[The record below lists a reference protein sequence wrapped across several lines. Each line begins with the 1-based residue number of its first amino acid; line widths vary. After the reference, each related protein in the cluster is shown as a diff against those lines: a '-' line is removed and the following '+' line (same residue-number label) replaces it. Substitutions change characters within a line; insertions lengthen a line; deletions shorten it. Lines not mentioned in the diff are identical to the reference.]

1 MNTEATAQPREGT
14 PDPKVVRANQ
24 FVLEDANGKTRAVLD
39 VDKEGV
45 PGLYLYD
52 ADGTPRIMLAVGAHG
67 SVLAMFDRNGKNRV
81 SVAVS
86 SDVASVRLSDR
97 SNNPRVRVT
106 VGSDGAPEL
115 ELLHAN
121 GVQLWSTP

>member
-1 MNTEATAQPREGT
+1 MNTEATAQPREGNT
-14 PDPKVVRANQ
+14 DPKVVRAKQ

-52 ADGTPRIMLAVGAHG
+52 DDGTPRVMLAVGTHG

-86 SDVASVRLSDR
+86 GNVSSIRLSDG
-97 SNNPRVRVT
+97 NNKPRIRVT

-115 ELLHAN
+115 ELLHAS
-121 GVQLWSTP
+121 GVQIWSKP